1 MDIPKNNP
9 KQLYDYLDS
18 FIYPYYQ
25 NTIEKEKNGE
35 KIDFDELK
43 ENLLLLDSLYGIGE
57 KTPLSDEEYDILHS
71 VYNSHTGTMIT
82 GDASSGN
89 KIEHDYPTLKGT
101 IEKVHYITRKE
112 KQDDPDRMETHKVLE
127 DWVYN
132 TFALVKHYST
142 EPDNYSRVLGFY
154 PKYDGMSVIL
164 SLGKDREVIRAI
176 TRGDLERGVGQDK
189 TYLFRNFKLVDEL
202 PKEVEKYD
210 KVGLKIEVVVDK
222 DDFVKYNSRCCNN
235 ALVDERAAAASLLN
249 SSEFTE
255 VHKKYFRFVPLMA
268 AVHESGHEISVPF
281 REQTDE
287 FNLGPTYAIRIE
299 DKLPYNLP
307 EVLTTIIEKM
317 KEQIDKLNIKC
328 DGVVVRWID
337 MDSILRLGRNSTSET
352 NNFEIAYKFPK
363 KSNYTRLIDI
373 RQDIGY
379 LGAVSY
385 TAIFEPFEYN
395 GRTVKHA
402 SLGSKARMEA
412 LKLAKG
418 DLVNVKYEII
428 PYLIVDAHCRA
439 NKSGNPPIEPITE
452 CPYCHHEIVNDPLPR
467 CVNPECPCRT
477 IGRIYNFCQ
486 QLRIANIGPAVVE
499 TLYNAGI
506 LRSIEDLFRLKDKKD
521 EITAL
526 DSFGEIKF
534 NKIVKAIENLNP
546 TEVELL
552 GALGIPGVR
561 LKRAKVV
568 LNIYY
573 LDNLL
578 KMSRYVKTSTK
589 KLTEIRTIGHKFA
602 RNLLLGIAENKEL
615 IEFLLKTVNLRIP
628 KKSDGEL
635 GDVLFTGFRNPKFAG
650 LLESGGY
657 AVANN
662 PSSRTV
668 LVIAKNPEGTSAKIA
683 YAKEHNIPV
692 LGVEEAYVKFGYKF

>member
-1 MDIPKNNP
+1 MDIPKNP
-9 KQLYDYLDS
+9 KQLYDYLDA

-25 NTIEKEKNGE
+25 KTVEKQKNGE
-35 KIDFDELK
+35 EIDIDRLK
-43 ENLLLLDSLYGIGE
+43 NNLLALDYLYGLGE
-57 KTPLSDEEYDILHS
+57 KTPLSDEEYDNLHS
-71 VYNSHTGTMIT
+71 VYIAQTGSMVT

-112 KQDDPDRMETHKVLE
+112 KQDDPDRMESHKILE
-127 DWVYN
+127 DWVCN
-132 TFALVKHYST
+132 TFALVKQLSKTNKPHI
-142 EPDNYSRVLGFY
+142 LGFY

-164 SLGKDREVIRAI
+164 TLGKDRKVIRAI

-189 TYLFRNFKLVDEL
+189 TYLFKDFRLVGDL
-202 PKEVEKYD
+202 PKEVEEYD

-222 DDFVKYNSRCCNN
+222 DDFIKYNSRCCNN
-235 ALVDERAAAASLLN
+235 SLVDERAAAASLLN
-249 SSEFTE
+249 SAEFTE
-255 VHKKYFRFVPLMA
+255 VHKKYFRFVPLMT
-268 AVHESGHEISVPF
+268 AVYEDGKEVSIPF
-281 REQTDE
+281 REQSDD
-287 FNLGPTYAIRIE
+287 FNLGPTYAV
-299 DKLPYNLP
+299 KMSVLPYNLP
-307 EVLTTIIEKM
+307 EALTEIIGQM
-317 KEQIDKLNIKC
+317 KKHIDDLNIKC

-337 MDSILRLGRNSTSET
+337 EEAIRILGRNDTSET

-363 KSNYTRLIDI
+363 QSNYTRLIDI

-412 LKLAKG
+412 LNLAKG
-418 DLVNVKYEII
+418 DMVNVKYEII

-467 CVNPECPCRT
+467 CVNPECPCRA

-486 QLRIANIGPAVVE
+486 QLRIAHIGPSVVE

-506 LRSIEDLFRLKDKKD
+506 LRSIEDLFKLKDKKD

-526 DSFGEIKF
+526 DSFGDIKF
-534 NKIVKAIENLNP
+534 NKIIKSIENLNP
-546 TEVELL
+546 SEVELL

-578 KMSRYVKTSTK
+578 KMSRYIKTSTK

-668 LVIAKNPEGTSAKIA
+668 LVIAKNPEGTSQKIA
-683 YAKEHNIPV
+683 YAKEHGIPV